1 MQRAIEVEENVPLA
15 LTTNF
20 DEVCNEIIE
29 KLSKLRDCP
38 NRLENP
44 QIYHLVSFSQLAT
57 QQSEIECSFNLNYLG
72 CWCYVPKHNS
82 DKSIATKCYSG

>member
-1 MQRAIEVEENVPLA
+1 MQRAIEVEEKVALS

-38 NRLENP
+38 NRLESP
-44 QIYHLVSFSQLAT
+44 VIYHLVGFFKILILIVLQ
-57 QQSEIECSFNLNYLG
+57 IFYKLNQG
-72 CWCYVPKHNS
+72 CRRYVS
-82 DKSIATKCYSG
+82 

>member
-1 MQRAIEVEENVPLA
+1 MQRAIEIEEKVSLS

-38 NRLENP
+38 NRLEVP
-44 QIYHLVSFSQLAT
+44 VIYHLVS
-57 QQSEIECSFNLNYLG
+57 
-72 CWCYVPKHNS
+72 
-82 DKSIATKCYSG
+82 

>member
-1 MQRAIEVEENVPLA
+1 MQRAIEVEEKVALS

-38 NRLENP
+38 NRLESP
-44 QIYHLVSFSQLAT
+44 VIYHLVGF
-57 QQSEIECSFNLNYLG
+57 C
-72 CWCYVPKHNS
+72 
-82 DKSIATKCYSG
+82 